1 MIHREKIVYHV
12 MRIQHRLEML
22 EKVGELVTDA
32 TEEVRLQAEQ
42 LKQDSGIHFAE
53 QPELPL
59 ADADAAQRARDAEWD
74 TPAPGA
80 DSAREPVK
88 ESIDAGVRPRAAAL
102 LHRAET
108 AIHAETKGN
117 AIAAIRELRR
127 VFGIGE

>member
-1 MIHREKIVYHV
+1 MERSARQLESVESHLRGLEATMAAASTQLENTSEQVE
-12 MRIQHRLEML
+12 RLKE
-22 EKVGELVTDA
+22 ELGLTG
-32 TEEVRLQAEQ
+32 Q
-42 LKQDSGIHFAE
+42 LG
-53 QPELPL
+53 LPL
-59 ADADAAQRARDAEWD
+59 GADSAQRARDAEWD